1 MIGIGGGGKIFL
13 MTGPALQRQI
23 DELRGARCGVAIST
37 ADVLMQPDQRKARG
51 LMHRRNF

>member
-23 DELRGARCGVAIST
+23 DELRGARCGVAISA
-37 ADVLMQPDQRKARG
+37 ADVLMQTDQRKARS

>member
-23 DELRGARCGVAIST
+23 DELRGARCGVAIIT
-37 ADVLMQPDQRKARG
+37 ADVVMQPDQRKARG
-51 LMHRRNF
+51 LMHHRNF